1 MIRLKDK
8 SIQAFY
14 TLLRAGLWEK
24 EVQLLPYG
32 DVDYGMICQ
41 LAEEQSVTGLIAAG
55 FDQVKD
61 NKPPKDLALQMIG
74 QTLQIEQRNKEMNQF
89 VASLIERMRNAG
101 IYTLLLKGQGIAQCY
116 ERPLW
121 RACGDVDF
129 FLSDDNYGKAKDFL
143 LPLASEIEPEV
154 ERSKHLG
161 MTIHG
166 WVVEMHGTLRCGLS
180 RRIDKGLDEIQNDTF
195 YGGLVRSWMDGKTQ
209 IFLPDVTIDAVY
221 VFTHILSHFYKGGI
235 GLRQICDWCR
245 LLWAFRDKINR
256 AELEKKVRAIGL
268 VSTWCAFGAF
278 AVEYLG
284 MPVEAMPLLDSKGQE
299 VQQFK
304 SKADRISKFIIKT
317 GNFGHNRDMS
327 YYSTKPYF
335 IRKTMSMGRR
345 IGDMMNHFRIFP
357 VDTLR
362 FFPNITMNGL
372 RSAINGE

>member
-1 MIRLKDK
+1 MKQLDK
-8 SIQAFY
+8 NIEAFFA
-14 TLLRAGLWEK
+14 LLRAGLWEK

-55 FDQVKD
+55 FGQVKD
-61 NKPPKDLALQMIG
+61 NKPPKDLVLQMIG

-143 LPLASEIEPEV
+143 QPLATDIEPEV
-154 ERSKHLG
+154 ERSKHIG
-161 MTIHG
+161 MTIDG
-166 WVVEMHGTLRCGLS
+166 WVVELHGTLRCGLS
-180 RRIDKGLDEIQNDTF
+180 RRIDKGLDGIQNDTF

-245 LLWAFRDKINR
+245 LLWAFRNKINR
-256 AELEKKVRAIGL
+256 TELEKKVRAMGL
-268 VSTWCAFGAF
+268 VSTWRAFGAF

-284 MPVEAMPLLDSKGQE
+284 MPVEAMPLLDSKVQE
-299 VQQFK
+299 VQRFK
-304 SKADRISKFIIKT
+304 RKADRISKFIIKT
-317 GNFGHNRDMS
+317 GNFGRNRDMS
-327 YYSTKPYF
+327 YYSTKPYLV
-335 IRKTMSMGRR
+335 RKTMSMGRR
-345 IGDMMNHFRIFP
+345 VQDMMNHFRIFP

-362 FFPNITMNGL
+362 FFPNITVNGL